1 MDQFNE
7 QAVGSYV
14 PTLLEV
20 EEPQVFEESEDTEP
34 EPAESFHT
42 DDLVRTYLKQMGSI
56 SLLTRQG
63 EGDLA
68 RRMER
73 GTLRARRALSRAPL
87 VQSAVAALYRDV
99 RVESCSLQDIVEIKG
114 PSEVARQQG
123 RAEAVRAFA
132 KADKARQELSKI
144 EEKLAATPQRNVNVR
159 AKLAITVARAQ
170 VTLSQAIRAIP
181 FSQRQWREFVELL
194 EKANR
199 EQRAANRRTE
209 LRRALDRVHKGEAEA
224 ARAKNSLVE
233 ANLRLVVSIA
243 KRYAN
248 RGMHLLD
255 LVQEGNLG
263 LIRASEKFNYHLG
276 YKFSTYATWWI
287 RQAITRAI
295 DDQSRTIRV
304 PVHMNENL
312 SKFVRA
318 SRELEKELSRPPSDE
333 EIGQRLGTT
342 KEKVRELRGL
352 FLDPVSLDIPVGR
365 DGESTLGDMLEDSQV
380 PSAYDDLLR
389 REIRQKTAGALE
401 ALSPVEAKVVRM
413 RFGIGSDR
421 SYSLGELAGQ
431 LNLSRERIRQI
442 EAKALGRLRSASG
455 LRHSDQEAA

>member
-7 QAVGSYV
+7 QTVGSYV

-20 EEPQVFEESEDTEP
+20 EEPQVFEESEDAEP

-73 GTLRARRALSRAPL
+73 GTLRARRSLSRSPL
-87 VQSAVAALYRDV
+87 VQSAVAELYRDV
-99 RVESCSLQDIVEIKG
+99 RAESCSMQDIVEIKG
-114 PSEVARQQG
+114 PSEAVKQQS
-123 RAEAVRAFA
+123 RAEALRAFA
-132 KADKARQELSKI
+132 KADKARQELLKI
-144 EEKLAATPQRNVNVR
+144 EAKLAATPQRNVNVR
-159 AKLAITVARAQ
+159 AKISNTVARRQ
-170 VTLSQAIRAIP
+170 IILSQAIRAIP
-181 FSQRQWREFVELL
+181 FSQRQWREFVEIL
-194 EKANR
+194 ENANR
-199 EQRAANRRTE
+199 ELRTGHRRTE
-209 LRRALDRVHKGEAEA
+209 LRRSLDRVRQGEAEA
-224 ARAKNSLVE
+224 ARAKNALVE

-318 SRELEKELSRPPSDE
+318 SRELEKELSRAPSDE

-342 KEKVRELRGL
+342 KEKVRELRSL

-365 DGESTLGDMLEDSQV
+365 DGESSLGDMLEGQG
-380 PSAYDDLLR
+380 PSAYDDLLQ

-413 RFGIGSDR
+413 RFGIGADR

-442 EAKALGRLRSASG
+442 ESKALGRLRNASG
-455 LRHSDQEAA
+455 LRLADQEAA